1 MNGIAG
7 SIERAAERTTAS
19 ALSNEGRDTAQ
30 RLFEAYNT
38 NTRRPTAMDPAARKV
53 MFRALGRSLKGWFPA
68 DPGAAILDIGCG
80 EGTLLCLL
88 REMGYSNL
96 DGFDLSPE
104 NVRICRQLGLSFVQT
119 FDALKLSEW
128 PRRRYDAIF
137 ALDVIEHLPKARA
150 ADFVEQARNLL
161 APGGALIVQAP
172 NMSNLWAALHLHYDL
187 THEWGLTERT
197 AIDLFH
203 LAGFG
208 LDQIEV
214 RPCWSATT
222 AAGRL
227 RELYC
232 RLVHRL
238 LWLTEQGERPKICT
252 PNLLVRGVRR

>member
-1 MNGIAG
+1 MSEVIGIGPKDTVQAVAAIRRAG
-7 SIERAAERTTAS
+7 
-19 ALSNEGRDTAQ
+19 LRDTAQ

-38 NTRRPTAMDPAARKV
+38 NTRRPTALDPRLRRS
-53 MFRALGRSLKGWFPA
+53 MFRALARALEGWFPA
-68 DPGAAILDIGCG
+68 DPAAAILDIGCG

-104 NVRICRQLGLSFVQT
+104 NVRICRQLELTFVRT
-119 FDALKLSEW
+119 FDALNLSQW
-128 PRRRYDAIF
+128 PRRGYQAIF
-137 ALDVIEHLPKARA
+137 ALDVIEHLPKPRA
-150 ADFVEQARNLL
+150 ADFVEQARELL

-172 NMSNLWAALHLHYDL
+172 NMSNLWSGYHLHYDL

-197 AIDLFH
+197 AIDLFQ
-203 LAGFG
+203 LGGFD

-227 RELYC
+227 RELYS

-238 LWLTEQGERPKICT
+238 LWLTEQGCGPKICT